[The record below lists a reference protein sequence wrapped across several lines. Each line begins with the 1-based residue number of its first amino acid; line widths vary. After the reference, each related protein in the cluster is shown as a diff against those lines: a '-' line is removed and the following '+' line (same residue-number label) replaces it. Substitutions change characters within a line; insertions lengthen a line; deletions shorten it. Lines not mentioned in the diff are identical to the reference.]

1 MTVQVPAANA
11 VEIIADADTWCVLL
25 TEAGETTRH
34 LFELE
39 LFAVSFAT
47 GQRFRLGIS
56 TRPIKSEALT
66 CSPETRVV

>member
-11 VEIIADADTWCVLL
+11 VEIIADADAWCVLL
-25 TEAGETTRH
+25 SEAGETTRH

-39 LFAVSFAT
+39 SFA